1 MLLRVARLAVEFSFL
16 ACFLRVGCRT
26 VYLHESRKRGIHSAK
41 VERRATRATVRT
53 RKTDQAPARR
63 VRTAYS
69 HRSVTA
75 KLCHVS
81 VAEVELLARTR
92 NLVTRMEATAFSP
105 RFLLPEDPLQT
116 PVMKFPLATSRIQV
130 IGSPLQMS
138 PGVGT

>member
-75 KLCHVS
+75 KLCHAS

-92 NLVTRMEATAFSP
+92 NQVTRMEATAFSP
-105 RFLLPEDPLQT
+105 RFLLPEDQT